1 MKPIVISLGG
11 SIVSRDTL
19 ELDFIEKFSRMLG
32 NSHSY
37 DKFGIVVGGG
47 RLARTYISSLK
58 KYNINDNILDEIGI
72 NATRMNA
79 LAVSTF
85 LESVN
90 SKIPTTVNDA
100 SELLAIYRHV
110 VMGGTEPG
118 HTTDTVA
125 TLLAERIGAGVLI
138 NATSVDGV
146 YTEDPRKD
154 SGAEKYSYL
163 SYDDAIKLAVDK
175 SIGAGPN
182 VFMDITALNIAKRS
196 SLKVCVI
203 DGTNLKEYERVMSG
217 EDISGTVIGPGDKK

>member
-11 SIVSRDTL
+11 SIISKDTL
-19 ELDFIEKFSRMLG
+19 ELDFIEKFSRMLEIER
-32 NSHSY
+32 NY

-58 KYNINDNILDEIGI
+58 KYGINDNILDEIGI

-85 LESVN
+85 LKSVN
-90 SKIPTTVNDA
+90 FKIPTTVNDA
-100 SELLAIYRHV
+100 SELMAIYRHV

-125 TLLAERIGAGVLI
+125 TLLAERIGAGILI

-146 YTEDPRKD
+146 YSDDPRVD
-154 SGAEKYSYL
+154 RNARKYSGL
-163 SYDDAIKLAVDK
+163 TYDEAIKLAVDK

-196 SLKVCVI
+196 SLKVFVI
-203 DGTNLKEYERVMSG
+203 DGTNLDEYTRIMKG
-217 EDISGTVIGPGDKK
+217 EKISGTIIG

>member
-11 SIVSRDTL
+11 SIVSKDTL
-19 ELDFIEKFSRMLG
+19 QLEFIEKFSKML
-32 NSHSY
+32 SKTTEF
-37 DKFGIVVGGG
+37 DRFGIVVGGG

-58 KYNINDNILDEIGI
+58 KYGINDNVLDEIGI

-79 LAVSTF
+79 LTVSTF
-85 LESVN
+85 LDNVN
-90 SKIPTTVNDA
+90 SKIPTTVNEA
-100 SELLAIYRHV
+100 SELVAIYRHV

-125 TLLAERIGAGVLI
+125 TLLAERIGAKTLI

-146 YTEDPRKD
+146 YTDDPAKD
-154 SGAEKYSYL
+154 SDARKFDHL
-163 SYDDAIKLAVDK
+163 SYDEAIRLAVDK

-203 DGTNLKEYERVMSG
+203 DGTNLDEYDKIMRG
-217 EDISGTVIGPGDKK
+217 KAISGTVID

>member
-11 SIVSRDTL
+11 SIISKETL
-19 ELDFIEKFSRMLG
+19 ELEFIQKFSRMLK
-32 NSHSY
+32 NTEKF

-58 KYNINDNILDEIGI
+58 EYNINDNVLDEIGI

-79 LAVSTF
+79 LTVSTF
-85 LESVN
+85 LEGVN

-100 SELLAIYRHV
+100 SELVAVYRHV

-125 TLLAERIGAGVLI
+125 TLLAERIGARTLI

-146 YTEDPRKD
+146 YSDDPKKVKNARKFD
-154 SGAEKYSYL
+154 HL
-163 SYDDAIKLAVDK
+163 SYDEAIKLAVDK

-196 SLKVCVI
+196 KLKVCVI
-203 DGTNLKEYERVMSG
+203 DGTNMEEYEKVMEGKS
-217 EDISGTVIGPGDKK
+217 ISGTVIE

>member
-11 SIVSRDTL
+11 SIISKEGLQL
-19 ELDFIEKFSRMLG
+19 EFIKKFCGMLG
-32 NSHSY
+32 NVQEY
-37 DKFGIVVGGG
+37 DRFGIVVGGG
-47 RLARTYISSLK
+47 MLARTYITSLK
-58 KYNINDNILDEIGI
+58 KYKINDNVLDEIGI

-79 LAVSTF
+79 LTVSTF
-85 LESVN
+85 LTDVN

-100 SELLAIYRHV
+100 SELVSQYRHV

-125 TLLAERIGAGVLI
+125 TLLAERIGASIMI

-146 YTEDPRKD
+146 YSDDPRKN
-154 SGAEKYSYL
+154 SNAMKYDHL
-163 SYDDAIKLAVDK
+163 SYDDAIRLAVDK

-196 SLKVCVI
+196 SLRVFVI
-203 DGTNLKEYERVMSG
+203 DGTDLAEYQNVMQG
-217 EDISGTVIGPGDKK
+217 KKTSGTVIGMD

>member
-11 SIVSRDTL
+11 SIISKDVLQL
-19 ELDFIEKFSRMLG
+19 EFIEKFSSMLASSG
-32 NSHSY
+32 EF

-58 KYNINDNILDEIGI
+58 KYGINDNVLDEIGI

-79 LAVSTF
+79 LTVSAF
-85 LESVN
+85 LTDVN
-90 SKIPTTVNDA
+90 SKIPTTVNEA
-100 SELLAIYRHV
+100 SELMAIYRNV

-125 TLLAERIGAGVLI
+125 TLLAERIGAGILI

-146 YTEDPRKD
+146 YSDDPNRVSDARKF
-154 SGAEKYSYL
+154 GQL
-163 SYDDAIKLAVDK
+163 TYDEAIRLAVDK

-196 SLKVCVI
+196 SLRVFVI
-203 DGTNLKEYERVMSG
+203 DGTNLEEYRKIMKG
-217 EDISGTVIGPGDKK
+217 EKVGGTVIG

>member
-11 SIVSRDTL
+11 SIISRETL
-19 ELDFIEKFSRMLG
+19 QLEFIEKFSRMLAK
-32 NSHSY
+32 SEKF

-47 RLARTYISSLK
+47 RLARTYISALK
-58 KYNINDNILDEIGI
+58 KYRINDNVLDEIGI

-79 LAVSTF
+79 LTVSTF
-85 LESVN
+85 LDNVN
-90 SKIPTTVNDA
+90 SKIPTTVNEA
-100 SELLAIYRHV
+100 SELMAIYRNV

-125 TLLAERIGAGVLI
+125 TLLAERIGAGMLI

-146 YTEDPRKD
+146 YSDDPRKD
-154 SGAEKYSYL
+154 SNAKKFDRL
-163 SYDDAIKLAVDK
+163 SYDEAIRLAVDK

-196 SLKVCVI
+196 SLRVFVI
-203 DGTNLKEYERVMSG
+203 DGTNLDEYSKIMKG
-217 EDISGTVIGPGDKK
+217 ESVNGTVIG